1 MGDPVVELRSVRRSF
16 KGVLALDELSF
27 AAPAGTITVLLGPN
41 GAGKTTAVRMITG
54 ALPAEQHGHGAGG
67 RGEREVVERELTPEG
82 PPDGVQIDDGGIS
95 HRLGYRQPGPA
106 LDGYRRAVQVLANG
120 RTVDL
125 PDGATVATLIDR
137 MGLTGRVVVVERNGE
152 PVDRRSVASTAL
164 ADGDSCEVVRA
175 VAGG

>member
-1 MGDPVVELRSVRRSF
+1 M
-16 KGVLALDELSF
+16 
-27 AAPAGTITVLLGPN
+27 
-41 GAGKTTAVRMITG
+41 
-54 ALPAEQHGHGAGG
+54 
-67 RGEREVVERELTPEG
+67 
-82 PPDGVQIDDGGIS
+82 
-95 HRLGYRQPGPA
+95 
-106 LDGYRRAVQVLANG
+106 QVLDNG